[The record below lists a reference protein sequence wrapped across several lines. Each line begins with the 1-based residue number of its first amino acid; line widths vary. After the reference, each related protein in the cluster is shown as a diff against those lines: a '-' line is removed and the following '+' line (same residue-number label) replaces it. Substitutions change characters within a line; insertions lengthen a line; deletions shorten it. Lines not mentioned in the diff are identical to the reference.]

1 MTMDTQSLEL
11 YNLVTNILDGTNY
24 SVSYTS
30 SSIVIHKK
38 GGTSLS
44 IKYRQNLVGW
54 LIKNFTVDNVIN
66 LKNYAFLQLPY
77 PLTGAYNMGELDKLK
92 RLLEPISYHLIK
104 KAHMFNI

>member
-30 SSIVIHKK
+30 SSIVIHNK

-66 LKNYAFLQLPY
+66 LENCSPFLPAYDMNELKHLLK
-77 PLTGAYNMGELDKLK
+77 PLSGH
-92 RLLEPISYHLIK
+92 IVK